1 MFADLKP
8 YLRYIEDELNVA
20 EIKNEVNVH
29 KYIKLEALPNLP
41 VLGPRFK
48 GDKSFGDVKKG
59 ISELSTEAL
68 LKCKEEGKID
78 IQGKTLSKDDLLIK
92 AKFLEENIQDYEI
105 IGGEST
111 VIVLDTRQNE

>member
-1 MFADLKP
+1 MRDIIETGRKLRETKKISLKQPIISLTVVNSNEKLFADLKP

-59 ISELSTEAL
+59 ISELST
-68 LKCKEEGKID
+68 
-78 IQGKTLSKDDLLIK
+78 
-92 AKFLEENIQDYEI
+92 
-105 IGGEST
+105 
-111 VIVLDTRQNE
+111 